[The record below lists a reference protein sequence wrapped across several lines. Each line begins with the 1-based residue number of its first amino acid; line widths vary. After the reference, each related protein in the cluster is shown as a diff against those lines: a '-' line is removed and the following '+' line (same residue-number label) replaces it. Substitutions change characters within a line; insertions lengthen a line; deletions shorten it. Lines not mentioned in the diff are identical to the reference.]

1 MTRRPAVFL
10 DRDGVLTESMVRDGV
25 PVPPTNVEEFRLLP
39 GVQDACRALAD
50 AGLALVVVTNQPD
63 VTRGTLDPA
72 ELERMH
78 ARLAQ
83 WLPLDAIY
91 VCRHDDSD
99 GCPCRKP
106 RPGMI
111 LQAAADLDLDLNH
124 SVCVGDRWR
133 DIEAARRAG
142 VRSVRIAWNHGEP
155 MALQADATFTSLF
168 DARFSILALAETGTA
183 SDRQPTTGNST

>member
-10 DRDGVLTESMVRDGV
+10 DRDGVLSESSVRDGV
-25 PVPPTNVEEFRLLP
+25 PVPPATVEEFRLLP
-39 GVQDACRALAD
+39 GVVDACRVLAD

-63 VTRGTLDPA
+63 VARGTLDPD

-78 ARLAQ
+78 AQLAE

-133 DIEAARRAG
+133 DFETARRAG
-142 VRSVRIAWNHGEP
+142 VRSVQIAWNHGEP
-155 MALQADATFTSLF
+155 TAVPTDAAFASLF
-168 DARFSILALAETGTA
+168 DARFSIIALAEAGTA
-183 SDRQPTTGNST
+183 VDQVPTTGNST